1 MLNIAEIGIGGG
13 DWRGCG
19 GGKKATGEAR
29 RPLSML
35 IIGDAGG
42 GDLRAAAAGLGWLKM
57 QAAGA

>member
-1 MLNIAEIGIGGG
+1 MLNIADGRGGGG

-19 GGKKATGEAR
+19 GGKKATGDAR

-42 GDLRAAAAGLGWLKM
+42 GDLRAAAAGLG
-57 QAAGA
+57 